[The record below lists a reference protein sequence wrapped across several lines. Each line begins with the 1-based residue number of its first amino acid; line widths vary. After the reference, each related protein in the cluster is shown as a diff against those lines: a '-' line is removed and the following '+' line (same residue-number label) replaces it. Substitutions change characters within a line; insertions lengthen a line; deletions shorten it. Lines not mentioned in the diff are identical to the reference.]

1 VQVVIDGSG
10 SFLRVRTMTV
20 DLNVGLEEHR
30 RGQLERA
37 SRVYEAALAENPNNP
52 DALHLVGLVA
62 LQRGDAEK
70 AVRLMARATTLKPTD
85 PTILA
90 NLAEAYKAV
99 GQTDRAVECCRA
111 ALGLQPNYPEAH
123 FNLGLLLNRMGETDR
138 AIEHFREAVRLKPEF
153 AAAHNSLGN
162 ALRAKGDK
170 AAAFQHFERAVWL
183 DPALAEGRCNLG
195 RMLAEQGMPKEGLVH
210 CREAV
215 RLRPDLAA
223 AHNNLGNVLQVLGR
237 LEEAKERLLE
247 AVRLEPDQAATYA
260 GLAHVWEQLGEF
272 EHAHD
277 SIRQALYREP
287 RHPGALARLATRLR
301 DKLPEADQATI
312 ESLLAEP
319 ALPDESRM
327 QLLFGLAQAHDAKGQ
342 FDRAAELSG
351 QANAL
356 QLAELKKRG
365 MAYDAT
371 LHHAFIDQVIATFMP
386 HYFERVQG
394 FGLDT
399 ERPIFVVGLPRS
411 GTSLTEQIL
420 ASHSRVFGA
429 GELKLAQ
436 ETLDTLPGLLGRT
449 ETALDALQYLDR
461 ETSRRLAEHHL
472 AELALINDSTDRI
485 VDKMPEN
492 TLYLGFIATLFPHAK
507 LIHCRRD
514 VRDVALSCWMLNFAE
529 VRWACDPDQIA
540 SRVSEYQRLM
550 AHWRAT
556 LPIPMFELDYE
567 SLVADLEGTARDL
580 VAFCGL
586 EWEPSCLEYYKKA
599 RPLRTPSVVQV
610 RQPVYTSSV
619 GRWKNYERPLAPL
632 FAKLPV
638 NV

>member
-1 VQVVIDGSG
+1 
-10 SFLRVRTMTV
+10 MAV

-37 SRVYEAALAENPNNP
+37 SRVYEAALVENPNNP

-62 LQRGDAEK
+62 LQRGEADR
-70 AVRLMARATTLKPTD
+70 AVQLMGRATALKPTD
-85 PTILA
+85 PSILA
-90 NLAEAYKAV
+90 NLAEAHKAV

-111 ALGLQPNYPEAH
+111 ALRLQPNYPEAH
-123 FNLGLLLNRMGETDR
+123 FNLGLLLNRLGDTDG
-138 AIEHFREAVRLKPEF
+138 AIEHFREAIRLRPEF

-162 ALRAKGDK
+162 ALRAQGNKT
-170 AAAFQHFERAVWL
+170 AAFQHFERAVWL

-195 RMLAEQGMPKEGLVH
+195 RMLAEQGMPKEGLIH

-215 RLRPDLAA
+215 RLRPSLAA
-223 AHNNLGNVLQVLGR
+223 AHNNLGNVLQALGR
-237 LEEAKERLLE
+237 LEEAKDCLLE
-247 AVRLEPDQAATYA
+247 AVRLDPDQAATYA

-272 EHAHD
+272 DQAHD
-277 SIRQALYREP
+277 SIRQALRREP
-287 RHPGALARLATRLR
+287 RHAGALARLATRLR

-312 ESLLAEP
+312 EGLLAEP
-319 ALPDESRM
+319 VLPDESRM
-327 QLLFGLAQAHDAKGQ
+327 QLLFGLAQACDAKGQ
-342 FDRAAELSG
+342 FERAALLSR
-351 QANAL
+351 QANEI
-356 QLAELKKRG
+356 QLKDLKNRGLAYEAE
-365 MAYDAT
+365 
-371 LHHAFIDQVIATFMP
+371 LHHAFVDQIIATFTP
-386 HYFERVQG
+386 EYFQRVHG
-394 FGLDT
+394 FGLET

-436 ETLDTLPGLLGRT
+436 ETLDRLPGLLGRT
-449 ETALDALQYLDR
+449 EAALEALKLLDSK
-461 ETSRRLAEHHL
+461 TSQRLAELHL
-472 AELALINDSTDRI
+472 AELAELNVSADRI

-540 SRVSEYQRLM
+540 ARVSEYQRLM
-550 AHWRAT
+550 AHWRTT
-556 LPIPMFELDYE
+556 LPVPMFELDYE
-567 SLVADLEGTARDL
+567 SLVADLEGKAREL
-580 VAFCGL
+580 VEFCGL
-586 EWEPSCLEYYKKA
+586 DWEPSCLEYYKKA

-619 GRWKNYERPLAPL
+619 GRWKNYERLLAPL
-632 FAKLPV
+632 FAKLQV
-638 NV
+638 NL